1 MKLTQV
7 DPSLLVAQNLKADPK
22 SAAKQD
28 DAALRKTCQEF
39 EAVFVQSM
47 FKAMRSTVPAG
58 GLFQRGMAQDSF
70 QDMMDLEVA
79 KASAEQGRLGIA
91 EALYRQ
97 LHRDVEADE
106 AAQPA
111 NPSSSPDTD

>member
-7 DPSLLVAQNLKADPK
+7 DPGMLVGQNLKADPK
-22 SAAKQD
+22 ALSKQD

-39 EAVFVQSM
+39 EAIFVQSM
-47 FKAMRSTVPAG
+47 FKTMRSTVPAG
-58 GLFQRGMAQDSF
+58 GLFPRGMAQDSF

-111 NPSSSPDTD
+111 NPSPPPETD

>member
-7 DPSLLVAQNLKADPK
+7 DPSLLVAQNLKADAK
-22 SAAKQD
+22 ATAKQD
-28 DAALRKTCQEF
+28 DAALRQTCREF
-39 EAVFVQSM
+39 EAIFVQSM

-79 KASAEQGRLGIA
+79 KASSEQGRLGIA

-97 LHRDVEADE
+97 LHREV
-106 AAQPA
+106 
-111 NPSSSPDTD
+111 

>member
-7 DPSLLVAQNLKADPK
+7 DPGMLVGQNLKADPK
-22 SAAKQD
+22 AMSKQD

>member
-7 DPSLLVAQNLKADPK
+7 DPGLLVAQNLKADAK
-22 SAAKQD
+22 DTAKQD
-28 DAALRKTCQEF
+28 EAALRKTCQEF
-39 EAVFVQSM
+39 EAIFVQSM

-58 GLFQRGMAQDSF
+58 GLFQGGMAQDSF

-97 LHRDVEADE
+97 LHRDVEDDE
-106 AAQPA
+106 AAQPED
-111 NPSSSPDTD
+111 PSPSPVTD

>member
-7 DPSLLVAQNLKADPK
+7 DPAMLLGQNIKADPK

-39 EAVFVQSM
+39 EAIFVQSM
-47 FKAMRSTVPAG
+47 FKTMRSTVPAG
-58 GLFQRGMAQDSF
+58 GLFPRGMAQDSF

-106 AAQPA
+106 ADELKDSSAPPA
-111 NPSSSPDTD
+111 TD

>member
-22 SAAKQD
+22 DTAKQD

-39 EAVFVQSM
+39 EAIFVQSM

-106 AAQPA
+106 ADELKDSSAPPA
-111 NPSSSPDTD
+111 TD

>member
-7 DPSLLVAQNLKADPK
+7 DPSLLVAQNLKA
-22 SAAKQD
+22 AAKDTATQD
-28 DAALRKTCQEF
+28 DAALRQTCREF
-39 EAVFVQSM
+39 EAIFVQSM

-58 GLFQRGMAQDSF
+58 GLFPRGMAQDSF

-79 KASAEQGRLGIA
+79 KASAEQGRFGIA

-97 LHRDVEADE
+97 LHRDVEVE
-106 AAQPA
+106 GAANLEESVPPPA
-111 NPSSSPDTD
+111 ED

>member
-7 DPSLLVAQNLKADPK
+7 DPAMLVGQNLKADPK
-22 SAAKQD
+22 GMSKQD

-39 EAVFVQSM
+39 EAIFVQSM

-58 GLFQRGMAQDSF
+58 GLFQGGMAQDTF
-70 QDMMDLEVA
+70 QEMMDLEVA

-106 AAQPA
+106 AASLKD
-111 NPSSSPDTD
+111 SSLPPGTE

>member
-1 MKLTQV
+1 MKLTQM
-7 DPSLLVAQNLKADPK
+7 DPAMLIGQNLKAD
-22 SAAKQD
+22 AKDASRQD

-39 EAVFVQSM
+39 EAIFVQSM

-58 GLFQRGMAQDSF
+58 GLFQGGMAQDTF
-70 QDMMDLEVA
+70 QEMMDLEVA

-97 LHRDVEADE
+97 LHREVEADE
-106 AAQPA
+106 AA
-111 NPSSSPDTD
+111 NVKESSPPPATD